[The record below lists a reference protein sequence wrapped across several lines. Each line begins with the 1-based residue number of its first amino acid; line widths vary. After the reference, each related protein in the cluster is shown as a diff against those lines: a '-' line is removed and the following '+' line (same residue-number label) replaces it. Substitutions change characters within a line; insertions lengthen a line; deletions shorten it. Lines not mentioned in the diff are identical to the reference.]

1 MTSFAVLAT
10 IAALAAAPPQVVLHP
25 DGRIGQFRIDVTT
38 RAQVVAVLGNARTTV
53 VASGPKKKRI
63 GVRLDYSCGNGCE
76 MVFSFSDKTGR
87 LSDFATS
94 APFYTT
100 ERGSHVGMS
109 AASAAKLEGKPLV
122 PACSPGKVIRVR
134 WDATHKFGISTLQ
147 GVVKT
152 IAYIGPHST
161 YDKPFC

>member
-1 MTSFAVLAT
+1 MTLYAAFAT
-10 IAALAAAPPQVVLHP
+10 IATLAVSPLQVLHP

-38 RAQVVAVLGNARTTV
+38 KPEVVAALGKARTTV
-53 VASGPKKKRI
+53 VASGPTGKRI

-76 MVFSFSDKTGR
+76 IVFSFNDKTGR

-94 APFYTT
+94 APFYST

-109 AASAAKLEGKPLV
+109 AARAAKLEGKPLV
-122 PACSPGKVIRVR
+122 SGCPPGKVIRVR
-134 WDATHKFGISTLQ
+134 WDATHKFGLSTVQ

-152 IAYIGPHST
+152 IAYIGRHST